1 MHAVSAPAPS
11 RRSALVK
18 PFYVMEIL
26 EKAQAM
32 QRAGLDVVHLEVG
45 EPDFETPQPIRDAA
59 EKALRDGHTHY
70 THSLGL
76 PELREAICQWYHD
89 RYKVEVTP
97 DRIAVTNG
105 VSPAMLLAFCAILDS
120 GDKVL
125 LADPHYACYPNFIR
139 LAGGE
144 PVFVPVR
151 EEEGYQPT
159 PAGVRAAMQSG
170 GPGVKALLVNS
181 PGNPTGTCL
190 DLPRLQALA
199 DAAPCLVSDEIYNGL
214 VYAAPGAALQEVS
227 ALQATDQALVLD
239 GFSKRFA
246 MTGMRLGYLIFPPQ
260 LARAVSSMT
269 QTLFISPNTV
279 SQWAGVAALRECA
292 SHVEA
297 MRTTYD
303 QRRRLMID
311 RLTGMGFSLLTE
323 PTGAFYVF
331 VNVRRICE
339 ALGQDSLAL
348 ANRILE
354 EAHVG
359 VTPGIDFGPGGE
371 GHLRF
376 SYATSLE
383 RIEEGLQRLARWLER
398 TGCHPA
404 GLLG

>member
-1 MHAVSAPAPS
+1 MQGHASPAPS
-11 RRSALVK
+11 RRSSLVK

-76 PELREAICQWYHD
+76 PELRDAICQWYHD
-89 RYKVEVTP
+89 RYQVTITP

-105 VSPAMLLAFCAILDS
+105 VSPAMLLAFCAILDC

-159 PAGVRAAMQSG
+159 ADAVRAAMT
-170 GPGVKALLVNS
+170 PGVKALLVNS

-190 DLPRLQALA
+190 DLPRLRALA
-199 DAAPCLVSDEIYNGL
+199 EAAPCLVSDEIYNGL
-214 VYAAPGAALQEVS
+214 VYAAPGEELPEVS

-246 MTGMRLGYLIFPPQ
+246 MTGLRLGYLIFPPQ
-260 LARAVSSMT
+260 LARAVSSVT
-269 QTLFISPNTV
+269 QTLYISPNAV

-292 SHVEA
+292 PHMEA
-297 MRTTYD
+297 MRAIYD

-311 RLTGMGFSLLTE
+311 RLTAMGFSLLTE

-339 ALGQDSLAL
+339 ALGQDSLSL

-354 EAHVG
+354 EARVG

-383 RIEEGLQRLARWLER
+383 RIEEGLTRLARWLER
-398 TGCHPA
+398 TGCHP
-404 GLLG
+404 GQG